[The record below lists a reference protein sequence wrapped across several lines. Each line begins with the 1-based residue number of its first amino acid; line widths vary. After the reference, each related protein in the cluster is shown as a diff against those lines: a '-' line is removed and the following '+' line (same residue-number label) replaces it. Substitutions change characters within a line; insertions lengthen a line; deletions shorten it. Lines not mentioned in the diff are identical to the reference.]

1 MRAVW
6 LIWPLLQIIQDL
18 IHDSS
23 KVYRFSLAVRVRF
36 KPAIEVASLDEEFA
50 SFDLYRWEWIFLFV
64 NPFTD
69 FALRHACVPLDG
81 FQVHPLGIEYEFLLL
96 GVHEDFTLAC
106 CDR

>member
-36 KPAIEVASLDEEFA
+36 KPMIEIASLDE
-50 SFDLYRWEWIFLFV
+50 DLAFLDLHGRKWIFLFV

-81 FQVHPLGIEYEFLLL
+81 FQVHPLGVEFEFLLL
-96 GVHEDFTLAC
+96 GDHDNFTLAC